1 MSELDKK
8 KGNSFVNFIKRYFF
22 TGLLISAPIGATI
35 YITIFI
41 VEFIAGLVPQRFNPN
56 GLLPEIIGYE
66 IPGLELI
73 IAFLSFI
80 LIGLIFSTL
89 FGKAILGYFDNL
101 ITRIPFAGNVYKAIK
116 QITETF
122 SNADAAYQ
130 KVVLIE
136 YPRKDIYAI
145 GFMTGETKGEIK
157 DRKKINMVNVFVPT
171 TPNPTSGFL
180 LFIPKEDAVELDMS
194 VEDAIKLVV
203 SAGMVVPPTK

>member
-1 MSELDKK
+1 MASKK
-8 KGNSFVNFIKRYFF
+8 KQNKFFGFIRRYFF

-41 VEFIAGLVPQRFNPN
+41 VEFIAGLVPDRFNPN
-56 GLLPEIIGYE
+56 GLLPEIIGYR

-80 LIGLIFSTL
+80 IIGLIFSTL
-89 FGKAILGYFDNL
+89 FGRSILGYFDNA
-101 ITRIPFAGNVYKAIK
+101 ISRIPFAGNVYKAIK

-122 SNADAAYQ
+122 SSSDSAYQ

-136 YPRKDIYAI
+136 YPRKGIYAI
-145 GFMTGETKGEIK
+145 GFMTGETKGELK
-157 DRKKINMVNVFVPT
+157 DRKGEMVNVFVPT

-180 LFIPKEDAVELDMS
+180 LFFEKEDIIELDMS

-203 SAGMVVPPTK
+203 SAGMVVPPKK

>member
-1 MSELDKK
+1 MASEKK
-8 KGNSFVNFIKRYFF
+8 QNRFFSFIRRYFL

-41 VEFIAGLVPQRFNPN
+41 VEFIAGLVPDRFNPN
-56 GLLPEIIGYE
+56 GLLPEIIGYR

-80 LIGLIFSTL
+80 IIGLIFSTL
-89 FGKAILGYFDNL
+89 FGRSILGYFDSA
-101 ITRIPFAGNVYKAIK
+101 ISRIPFAGNVYKAIK

-122 SNADAAYQ
+122 SSADSAYQ

-136 YPRKDIYAI
+136 YPRKGIYAI
-145 GFMTGETKGEIK
+145 GFMTGETRGELK
-157 DRKKINMVNVFVPT
+157 DRKGEMVNVFVPT

-180 LFIPKEDAVELDMS
+180 LFFEKEDIIELDMS

-203 SAGMVVPPTK
+203 SAGMVVPPKK

>member
-1 MSELDKK
+1 MASEKK
-8 KGNSFVNFIKRYFF
+8 QNKFFGFIRRYFF

-41 VEFIAGLVPQRFNPN
+41 VEFIAGLVPDRFNPN
-56 GLLPEIIGYE
+56 GLLPEIIGYR

-80 LIGLIFSTL
+80 IIGLIFSTL
-89 FGKAILGYFDNL
+89 FGRSILGYFDTV
-101 ITRIPFAGNVYKAIK
+101 ISRIPLAGIVYRAIK

-122 SNADAAYQ
+122 SSADSAYQ

-136 YPRKDIYAI
+136 YPRKGIYAI
-145 GFMTGETKGEIK
+145 GFMTGETRGEVK
-157 DRKKINMVNVFVPT
+157 DKNGEMVNVFVPT

-180 LFIPKEDAVELDMS
+180 LFFAKDDVVELDMS

-203 SAGMVVPPTK
+203 SAGMVVPPKK

>member
-41 VEFIAGLVPQRFNPN
+41 VEFIAGLVPQRFTPN
-56 GLLPEIIGYE
+56 GQLPEIIGYE

-157 DRKKINMVNVFVPT
+157 DRKKIDMVNVFVPT

>member
-1 MSELDKK
+1 MASQKK
-8 KGNSFVNFIKRYFF
+8 QNRVFGFIKRYFF

-41 VEFIAGLVPQRFNPN
+41 VEFIAGLVPDRFNPN
-56 GLLPEIIGYE
+56 GLLPEIIGYK
-66 IPGLELI
+66 IPGLELL

-80 LIGLIFSTL
+80 IIGLIFSTL
-89 FGKAILGYFDNL
+89 FGRSILGYFDSA
-101 ITRIPFAGNVYKAIK
+101 ISRIPLAGNVYKAIK

-122 SNADAAYQ
+122 SSADSTYQ

-136 YPRKDIYAI
+136 YPRKGIYAI

-157 DRKKINMVNVFVPT
+157 DKKGEMVNVFVPT

-180 LFIPKEDAVELDMS
+180 LFFEKSDVLELDMS

-203 SAGMVVPPTK
+203 SAGMVVPPKK